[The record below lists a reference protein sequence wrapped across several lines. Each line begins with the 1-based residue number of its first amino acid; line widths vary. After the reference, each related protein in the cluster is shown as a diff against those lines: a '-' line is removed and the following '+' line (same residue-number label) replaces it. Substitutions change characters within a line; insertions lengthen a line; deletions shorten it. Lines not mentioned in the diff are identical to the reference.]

1 MIDNGAENDGGRA
14 RNGDVKKDHISIHKL
29 ADDDFIAAAARWHE

>member
-14 RNGDVKKDHISIHKL
+14 RNDDVKKDHISIHKL
-29 ADDDFIAAAARWHE
+29 AGGFYRSSSEVA